1 MFEGGNGVGCICK
14 QGAEK
19 LTVKR
24 HSYQKRVPHADVWEK
39 RNPDFKDGDQKT
51 LRRVR
56 D

>member
-1 MFEGGNGVGCICK
+1 MSEGGNGVGCICK

-19 LTVKR
+19 LTVNR
-24 HSYQKRVPHADVWEK
+24 DSYQKRVSQADVWEK
-39 RNPDFKDGDQKT
+39 RNPDFEDSDQKT